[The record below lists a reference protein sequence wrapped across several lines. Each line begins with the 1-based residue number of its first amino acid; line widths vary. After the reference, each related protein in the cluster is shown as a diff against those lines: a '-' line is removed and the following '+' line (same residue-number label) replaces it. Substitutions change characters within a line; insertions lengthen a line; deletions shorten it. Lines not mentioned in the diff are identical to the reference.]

1 MQYQLALSLPDC
13 SGRGVRFSL
22 LSPAD
27 HDDVMLQA
35 AKRIGPEGSLIELK
49 KAEWREGV
57 MRMVKEVTV
66 NTDCFSQEALLRPE
80 VKWRKVTY
88 VDLEADFNESDEDK
102 RLLQPKDWA
111 ILTEMYRS
119 KHDVSLDEV
128 KLIQGKV
135 LAVSTG

>member
-1 MQYQLALSLPDC
+1 MLYQLALSLPDC

-35 AKRIGPEGSLIELK
+35 AKKVGQEASILELK
-49 KAEWREGV
+49 KAEWRDGV

-66 NTDCFSQEALLRPE
+66 QTDCFSQESLLRPE
-80 VKWRKVTY
+80 VKWRKVSY
-88 VDLEADFNESDEDK
+88 VELEMDFNEADEDK
-102 RLLQPKDWA
+102 RLLNAKDWMVLSE
-111 ILTEMYRS
+111 IYRT
-119 KHDVSLDEV
+119 KHDVNLDEI